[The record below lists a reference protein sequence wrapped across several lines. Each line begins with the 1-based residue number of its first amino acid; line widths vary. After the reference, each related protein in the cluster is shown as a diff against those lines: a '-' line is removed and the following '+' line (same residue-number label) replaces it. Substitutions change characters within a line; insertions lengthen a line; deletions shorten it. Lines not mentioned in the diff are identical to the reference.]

1 MQYTRSIF
9 SAGAVSLGL
18 ALALAAPA
26 EAQVDYLQ
34 MARDYADVMIAH
46 GRDTYGSTHSPL
58 FASAMERDPHG
69 LLADTWAKRF
79 EVEEDWGWDSGRDRP
94 YHIEGI
100 RMGDRTVSGG
110 NVGHDQDLY
119 RLLYRL
125 SDATGQAGYAQQ
137 ADAALSWWLTHAQS
151 PATDLMAWGEQTAW
165 DFTTDRRVRQYQF
178 NWSSTE
184 QLGPDDPGNHPADGL
199 HEYFEN
205 WTMWDKAL
213 SLNPSATRDFA
224 LGLWNNQIHNQQT
237 GTFSRHAAYDERW
250 TDSGHEYP
258 RHGGY
263 YIETWARAY
272 ASTTDATFRA
282 EMIDAMN
289 SIVDGFEARR
299 DPVTGRIPA
308 GESND
313 AYWGSSN
320 LELAIQA
327 HTAAGVIDDA
337 ATAAKLRQ
345 LGQGIDEAYLAA
357 GLIEQDLGQSL
368 WAKAYGQETD
378 ARTALF
384 CLQRYHQLD
393 DADRRQEYKALIL
406 DAGGRYLLSD
416 PDTSITLYPGAV
428 ADAIDLMLGLY
439 RLTGE
444 QKYLDRAH
452 AFGQFAAETFF
463 AGDSPLP
470 TASDDHGFYESITGG
485 PDLMYSLADLALI
498 PEPASMT
505 LLGLGMMMVLR
516 RPRR

>member
-9 SAGAVSLGL
+9 SVGAVSI
-18 ALALAAPA
+18 ALALVLAGPA
-26 EAQVDYLQ
+26 QAQVDYLQ

-58 FASAMERDPHG
+58 FASAMERDPHE
-69 LLADTWAKRF
+69 LLAPTWAKRI
-79 EVEEDWGWDSGRDRP
+79 EVEENWGWPNKARP
-94 YHIEGI
+94 YYIEGI

-125 SDATGQAGYAQQ
+125 SNTTGQAGYAQQ
-137 ADAALSWWLTHAQS
+137 ADAALSWWLANAQS
-151 PATDLMAWGEQTAW
+151 PETDLMAWGEQTAW
-165 DFTTDRRVRQYQF
+165 DFTTEHRVRQYEF
-178 NWSSTE
+178 NWPTTE
-184 QLGPDDPGNHPADGL
+184 ALGPTGPGNHPADGL
-199 HEYFEN
+199 HEFYEN

-213 SLNPSATRDFA
+213 SLNASATRDFA

-237 GTFSRHAAYDERW
+237 GTFSRHAGYDEHW

-272 ASTTDATFRA
+272 VGAGDPGFRA
-282 EMIDAMN
+282 EMIEAIDT
-289 SIVDGFEARR
+289 IVDGFESRR

-313 AYWGSSN
+313 AYWGSST

-327 HTAAGVIDDA
+327 HTAAGLIGDA
-337 ATAAKLRQ
+337 AVAAKLRQ
-345 LGQGIDEAYLAA
+345 LGEGIDQAYLDA
-357 GLIEQDLGQSL
+357 GLQEQDFGISL
-368 WAKAYGQETD
+368 WSKGYGQETD
-378 ARTALF
+378 ARTALLV
-384 CLQRYHQLD
+384 LQRYHQLD
-393 DADRRQEYKALIL
+393 DPAVKQQYEALVL
-406 DAGGRYLLSD
+406 AAGGNYLTSD

-439 RLTGE
+439 RLTG
-444 QKYLDRAH
+444 QQQYLDRAH
-452 AFGQFAAETFF
+452 AFGQFAADTFF
-463 AGDSPLP
+463 PGDSPLP
-470 TASDDHGFYESITGG
+470 TASDDHDFYEAITGG

-505 LLGLGMMMVLR
+505 LLGLGMMVVLR